1 VILSQVKLR
10 NKKKK
15 SLKSLSA
22 SYTDAEILSYI
33 EVLKEELKE
42 ANREEKV
49 VNILFPRDI
58 NYLLLLSV
66 IHEKNYH
73 LLKKVIN
80 NLESLVAR

>member
-1 VILSQVKLR
+1 LR